1 MTLSDFLSP
10 SNVLLQKRAADS
22 RQLLHDL
29 SQRAAACLGVDEAA
43 IVAALVKR
51 EDLGS
56 TGMGNGVAIPH
67 ARLETVKKPFG
78 LLVRLDQPVDFNA
91 IDGRPVDL
99 VFILLLPATGEGEQL
114 GALALVARKLRAPD
128 VLMKM
133 RQGKSAL
140 DLHEAVCI

>member
-10 SNVLLQKRAADS
+10 SNVLLQKRAADR

-43 IVAALVKR
+43 IVAALLKR

-67 ARLETVKKPFG
+67 ARLEAVKKPFG
-78 LLVRLDQPVDFNA
+78 LFARLDQPIDFNA

-99 VFILLLPATGEGEQL
+99 VFILLLPTTGEGEQL
-114 GALALVARKLRAPD
+114 GALALVARKLRALD
-128 VLMKM
+128 VLA
-133 RQGKSAL
+133 RLRHGKSAL
-140 DLHEAVCI
+140 ELHEVVCG

>member
-1 MTLSDFLSP
+1 MTLSDFLLP

-43 IVAALVKR
+43 IVAALLKR

-67 ARLETVKKPFG
+67 ARLEMVKKPFG
-78 LLVRLDQPVDFNA
+78 LLVRLDQPIDFNA

-99 VFILLLPATGEGEQL
+99 VFILLLPATGEGEHL
-114 GALALVARKLRAPD
+114 GALALVARKLRVQD
-128 VLMKM
+128 VLMKL

-140 DLHEAVCI
+140 ELHAVVCS

>member
-29 SQRAAACLGVDEAA
+29 SQRAAACLGLDEAA
-43 IVAALVKR
+43 IVAALLKR
-51 EDLGS
+51 EALGS

-67 ARLETVKKPFG
+67 ARLAPVKKPFG
-78 LLVRLDQPVDFNA
+78 LLARLDQPIDFDA

-99 VFILLLPATGEGEQL
+99 VFVLLLPATGEGEQL
-114 GALALVARKLRAPD
+114 GALALVARRLRMPE
-128 VLMKM
+128 VLE
-133 RQGKSAL
+133 RLRRARNTL
-140 DLHEAVCI
+140 ELHEVVCG

>member
-1 MTLSDFLSP
+1 MTLTDFLLP

-43 IVAALVKR
+43 IVAALLKR

-67 ARLETVKKPFG
+67 ARLEMVKKPFG
-78 LLVRLDQPVDFNA
+78 LLVRLDQPIDFNA

-99 VFILLLPATGEGEQL
+99 VFILLLPATGEGEHL
-114 GALALVARKLRAPD
+114 GALALVARKLRVQD
-128 VLMKM
+128 VLMKL

-140 DLHEAVCI
+140 ELHAVVCS